1 MNSFRERVVK
11 LISDGR
17 AIAQAVSRW
26 PLTTEAQARA
36 RVSHFVI
43 FFLQNPR
50 FCPVSII
57 TPLISILMY
66 HVGVPC

>member
-1 MNSFRERVVK
+1 MNIFTERVVK

-17 AIAQAVSRW
+17 AIAQAVIRW
-26 PLTTEAQARA
+26 PLTTETQARA
-36 RVSHFVI
+36 RVSPFVT
-43 FFLQNPR
+43 FSLQNPR
-50 FCPVSII
+50 FCPVNII